1 MKDGNQ
7 TQSGAD
13 TESGAPQ
20 AEKQDTSGL
29 LECENTVSSRKASAS
44 TAGDGKLQSG
54 TFMCER
60 GKMDRLREEDPV
72 LRTHHTLFRLIR

>member
-1 MKDGNQ
+1 MVAKPGRELTPRDR
-7 TQSGAD
+7 D
-13 TESGAPQ
+13 PQ

-29 LECENTVSSRKASAS
+29 LERENTVSSRKASAR

-60 GKMDRLREEDPV
+60 G
-72 LRTHHTLFRLIR
+72 